1 MCICPHLCVSSGGIY
16 VYTNIYIFTCVH
28 IFIHMFTTMCQLECY
43 QTCIHTYIR
52 TCIHAYLMTDRLTTT
67 PRPYAA
73 LRPHGHGVL
82 DTCRHHDDANIV
94 SKMLH
99 HHLCQHQLVCRI
111 AVPELGTASIAY
123 VYAAD
128 RRQQHQSVFNPNH
141 HLHCR
146 RFAKQSLCQP
156 CLPLPDKDSS
166 VFLYPL
172 FPQFHILLQVSLH
185 SGCGRCRG

>member
-1 MCICPHLCVSSGGIY
+1 MCPHLCVRSGAMY

-52 TCIHAYLMTDRLTTT
+52 TCIHAYLTTDRLTTT

-94 SKMLH
+94 SKKLH

-111 AVPELGTASIAY
+111 AVPELATASIAICIRSRPPSTTPQC
-123 VYAAD
+123 VQSQSPPALPAICQSIPLSAA
-128 RRQQHQSVFNPNH
+128 S
-141 HLHCR
+141 
-146 RFAKQSLCQP
+146 AAA
-156 CLPLPDKDSS
+156 
-166 VFLYPL
+166 
-172 FPQFHILLQVSLH
+172 
-185 SGCGRCRG
+185 G